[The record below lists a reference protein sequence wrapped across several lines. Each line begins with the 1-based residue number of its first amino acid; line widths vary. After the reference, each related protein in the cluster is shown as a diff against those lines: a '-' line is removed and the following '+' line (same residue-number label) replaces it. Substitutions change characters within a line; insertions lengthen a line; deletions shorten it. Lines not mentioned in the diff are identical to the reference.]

1 MAPSDA
7 ETASPSNSFGR
18 PRPGGAADFPKE
30 TASQE
35 SMHNDLMK
43 AVRLTIRAVSEARVQ
58 WMSAKRP
65 READVLA
72 DPDAGPARAPRRA
85 GADS

>member
-1 MAPSDA
+1 
-7 ETASPSNSFGR
+7 
-18 PRPGGAADFPKE
+18 
-30 TASQE
+30 
-35 SMHNDLMK
+35 MHNDLMK